1 MTDEADTLAPIRF
14 LHGEA
19 VEHNGWL
26 MKKSRGILPL
36 KKRRYFILSGC
47 ELVCKVAPNDSESRW
62 ALNTLGADVLVESDK
77 LKLTLRTSEKKV
89 VLFTSS
95 VDELNAWAKALAASS
110 NQNIEQ
116 YYEFGK
122 TLGEGGF
129 ATVKLGIDKE
139 TMTKYA
145 IKVVTKQ
152 MDDEHNM
159 EFLHRELNIMKAVN
173 SNYVI
178 RTFDIFDSPRKLFF
192 VLEYMEGGTLHEIY
206 QKLKPFNEQQV
217 RSVLYDVISGVAYLH
232 SKQIVHRDL
241 KLKNVL
247 AKQDKMPYG
256 LKLADFGLS
265 NFVGQRTMSRVVL
278 KSQVGSPHYVAPE
291 VLREELYGPAVDLWS
306 IGVMMHIM
314 LSGKYPF
321 AGKTI
326 KETLEL
332 VADADF
338 KIRDEWFPDS
348 LSGQARKLLQDL
360 LREDPKKRPTAA
372 QALQSDFMTMDKLPE
387 HRIKPLISQRN
398 LRFQAKTDWHEA
410 SRPHAAASFRA
421 KKHKQP
427 GRERLE
433 QCIVLTTP
441 AAATQFR
448 LSQLIGAHSSR
459 RMCHPHFAQ

>member
-1 MTDEADTLAPIRF
+1 VVGSLEIGHFPRGNCVKLLIFERTAFGTREWLGSNFTRVLAVFRDMTENGDAPAPIRF
-14 LHGEA
+14 LHGES

-26 MKKSRGILPL
+26 MKKSKGLLPI
-36 KKRRYFILSGC
+36 KKRRYFILSGS
-47 ELVCKVAPNDSESRW
+47 ELVCKLAPNDSESRW
-62 ALNTLGADVLVESDK
+62 VVNTLGAEVLTEPDK
-77 LKLTLRTSEKKV
+77 LKLSLRTSEKKIT
-89 VLFTSS
+89 LFSS
-95 VDELNAWAKALAASS
+95 SADELNAWAKALKASS
-110 NQNIEQ
+110 NQSIEQ

-192 VLEYMEGGTLHEIY
+192 VLEYMQGGTLHEIY
-206 QKLKPFNEQQV
+206 QKHKPFNEQQV
-217 RSVLYDVISGVAYLH
+217 RAVLFDVLSGVAYLH

-247 AKQDKMPYG
+247 AERETMPYG

-338 KIRDEWFPDS
+338 RIREEWFPGN
-348 LSGQARKLLQDL
+348 LSQQARELLQEL

-372 QALQSDFMTMDKLPE
+372 TALKSGFMTMENWP
-387 HRIKPLISQRN
+387 
-398 LRFQAKTDWHEA
+398 
-410 SRPHAAASFRA
+410 
-421 KKHKQP
+421 
-427 GRERLE
+427 
-433 QCIVLTTP
+433 
-441 AAATQFR
+441 
-448 LSQLIGAHSSR
+448 
-459 RMCHPHFAQ
+459 